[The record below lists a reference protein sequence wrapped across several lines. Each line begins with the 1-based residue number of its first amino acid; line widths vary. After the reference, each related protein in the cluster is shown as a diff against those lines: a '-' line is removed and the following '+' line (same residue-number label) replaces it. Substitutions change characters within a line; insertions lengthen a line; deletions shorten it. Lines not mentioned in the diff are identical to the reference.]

1 MGGLTFKFRP
11 SMDMQQT
18 LEMISNDFLR
28 LRAEAIQRK
37 ITYDAATLM
46 QEEVQNRI
54 PRTAQY
60 AAYRSALK
68 IVQSG
73 FASAP
78 VFAIMADPAEAQ
90 SETVEGETDVLT
102 FKLRGSKRRRSPG
115 AEILVQYQPWTLST
129 LPFVPDPKDATMVKR
144 KVSKREVEA
153 VAKAREDDRQKWLAA
168 LQSAGIRPDPP
179 QSRIGKE
186 VKATPDMTYL
196 ALRLEF
202 GLGGSRAVAHWR
214 PALGV
219 VKERISKRFQADS
232 GGEFSDAMLNWRD
245 TQWRKW
251 SKLSAPNETLQRI
264 SRLQGFQRKIS
275 G

>member
-102 FKLRGSKRRRSPG
+102 FKLRGSKRRRSLDASLRARSERRHDG
-115 AEILVQYQPWTLST
+115 EAEGVQARGRVRRESARGRPPKVALRTAIGRNPPRSAAVPHRQRGQSHARYDLSR
-129 LPFVPDPKDATMVKR
+129 P
-144 KVSKREVEA
+144 
-153 VAKAREDDRQKWLAA
+153 
-168 LQSAGIRPDPP
+168 SAGIR
-179 QSRIGKE
+179 SGRIKGCRAL
-186 VKATPDMTYL
+186 ATRARCCKGTHLQTIPSGFGRRVLGRHAQL
-196 ALRLEF
+196 A
-202 GLGGSRAVAHWR
+202 GYAVAE
-214 PALGV
+214 V
-219 VKERISKRFQADS
+219 V
-232 GGEFSDAMLNWRD
+232 
-245 TQWRKW
+245 
-251 SKLSAPNETLQRI
+251 ETECAE
-264 SRLQGFQRKIS
+264 
-275 G
+275 